1 MIKQNRLKQAL
12 YHELN
17 KLGYVHYQKGLSL
30 IHNRNIYTPN
40 ISYLHANNI
49 ETSNKFDGYVKL
61 GDGQVIDYSCELK
74 DEGDNSGIQ
83 SIHLT
88 IIE

>member
-17 KLGYVHYQKGLSL
+17 KLGYVHLQKGLSL
-30 IHNRNIYTPN
+30 IHNRNIYTPT
-40 ISYLHANNI
+40 ITYLYAKDI

-61 GDGQVIDYSCELK
+61 GDGQVIDYRCELK
-74 DEGDNSGIQ
+74 DEGNDSGLQ
-83 SIHLT
+83 SIHIN
-88 IIE
+88 IID